1 MIFGKISLKQ
11 LPIIFLTHD
20 LTNYQ
25 KFPLTLNSTIMIIDD
40 DFSLDDEDDDLPGYP
55 LYPASEDV
63 FNKGLIEEDID
74 PEDISKIKQEL
85 GIDAGD
91 WNEKDFDDDLTGD
104 DLDVPGSEL
113 DDDEIDGN
121 EDEENNY
128 YSLGGDNHNDLEEN
142 QGD

>member
-1 MIFGKISLKQ
+1 
-11 LPIIFLTHD
+11 
-20 LTNYQ
+20 
-25 KFPLTLNSTIMIIDD
+25 MIIDD
-40 DFSLDDEDDDLPGYP
+40 DFSLDDDEEDELPGYP
-55 LYPASEDV
+55 LYPASDDV
-63 FNKGLIEEDID
+63 YSRGLIEDDID
-74 PEDISKIKQEL
+74 PEDISKIKEEL
-85 GIDAGD
+85 GLSADD
-91 WNEKDFDDDLTGD
+91 WNEKDFDDDLIGD